1 MRRRSGYPCTR
12 CGGQMFFERDL
23 LHRHVACKCLQ
34 CGYIAAYFWTE
45 PGDPKPQVR
54 SGRPNRRRH
63 GVARGLILAPDV
75 LGSCHNCCMGV
86 Q

>member
-45 PGDPKPQVR
+45 PGDPKPQYEVA
-54 SGRPNRRRH
+54 GRISD
-63 GVARGLILAPDV
+63 GTV
-75 LGSCHNCCMGV
+75 LLED
-86 Q
+86 